1 MCIILD
7 YVLEENRG
15 ERVRKTR
22 NFINDKKENSFLLCF
37 YVKDENIPK
46 WIERQKILLREFV
59 KQTDKDYDPY
69 SSEESRKLTPRD
81 KKKISKLNRSP
92 ENREEIIRRTI
103 NTTNEIERG
112 INSFIESKIDE
123 FVTPVSEIDPDLKGH
138 LFTWLKSNDSDAK
151 TIASAVQEHNRKELK
166 ILTAD
171 KKDWRKELL
180 DEIHNDFELKKKYP
194 KLPVIKYSQ
203 NLEETG

>member
-7 YVLEENRG
+7 YVLEENGG

-22 NFINDKKENSFLLCF
+22 NFINDKKEDSFLLCF
-37 YVKDENIPK
+37 YVKNENIPK
-46 WIERQKILLREFV
+46 WIERRKILLRELIR
-59 KQTDKDYDPY
+59 QTNKDYDPY
-69 SSEESRKLTPRD
+69 SSGESQKLTLRD
-81 KKKISKLNRSP
+81 KKKILKINR
-92 ENREEIIRRTI
+92 NGEEIRKFRRT
-103 NTTNEIERG
+103 TNKLKRR

-123 FVTPVSEIDPDLKGH
+123 FVTPISEIDFDLKSH

-203 NLEETG
+203 DLEETG